1 MGLEKVME
9 EVLSSGKRRRDGIL
23 GEAEEDYNQVVQEA
37 KAELE
42 EHRQKAGEENRKRI
56 ERMRAQDLQTAD
68 LEVRRLELSMRRDLL
83 ERVQEGAS
91 DQLRQLDRSRNE
103 AMLKAL
109 LSGRDMPGARVFSA
123 AKDEALVRSLT
134 RMPYGGH
141 VDCLGGVILESAD
154 GAIREDLTY
163 DALLRE
169 RSEELLPVIAGILF
183 GEED

>member
-9 EVLSSGKRRRDGIL
+9 EVLSSGKRRRDEIL

-42 EHRQKAGEENRKRI
+42 EHRRSAGEENRKRI
-56 ERMRAQDLQTAD
+56 ERMRAQDLQTAE

-109 LSGRDMPGARVFSA
+109 LSGKDMPGARVFSA